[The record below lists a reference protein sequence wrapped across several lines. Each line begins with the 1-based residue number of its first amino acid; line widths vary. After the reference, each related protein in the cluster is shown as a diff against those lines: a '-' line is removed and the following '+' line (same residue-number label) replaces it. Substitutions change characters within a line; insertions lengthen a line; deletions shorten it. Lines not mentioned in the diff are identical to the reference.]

1 MKKYLKF
8 GAIVLV
14 LVMVIGCFAACGSKT
29 DGDNMENPDGTEA
42 PAVELNELT
51 LTNDTDATVTLQ
63 YPDAFTYT
71 EEDQD
76 NSFLHQ
82 EIHKK
87 CGALKAADYYM
98 AFAFGEI
105 NTSVYED
112 VYDYFNQFEWDA
124 LYEETKINGA
134 DAYVR
139 QKGQTAITM
148 VMPTSQTKF
157 FMVEIKNNDGV
168 GNEEGYAALYAS
180 EDVKAV
186 LQSIKLSTETVENEA
201 VKTPQGY
208 VTITPCDGWVKGEGA
223 PNDAIVLENATLG
236 TVVTITISDTQLIS
250 DMEQSKSITSSG
262 YDVKEFKELKIGANT
277 YQHLAVNDTLNYL
290 LIATSTGKIAD
301 IEVRNCTLEDAQSVL
316 ETIVIG

>member
-1 MKKYLKF
+1 MKKYLKI
-8 GAIVLV
+8 GAIILA
-14 LVMVIGCFAACGSKT
+14 LVMLVSLAACGG
-29 DGDNMENPDGTEA
+29 DGNKAEKDTTTTTEA
-42 PAVELNELT
+42 PAIVYNKLS
-51 LTNDTDATVTLQ
+51 LTNDADATVELQ

-71 EEDQD
+71 EENQG
-76 NSFLHQ
+76 NKFLLQ
-82 EIHKK
+82 TIHKK
-87 CGALKAADYYM
+87 CGALKGADYYI

-105 NTSVYED
+105 NTSVYDD
-112 VYDYFNQFEWDA
+112 VLDYFNQFEGNA
-124 LYEETKINGA
+124 IYEEKKINGT

-139 QKGQTAITM
+139 QNGNACITM
-148 VMPTSQTKF
+148 VIPTSQTKF
-157 FMVEIKNNDGV
+157 FMVEVSNNDDYGTEADYANIYAKEELKIV
-168 GNEEGYAALYAS
+168 LDSIVVAAAEVKNEP
-180 EDVKAV
+180 
-186 LQSIKLSTETVENEA
+186 
-201 VKTPQGY
+201 VKTPKGY

-301 IEVRNCTLEDAQSVL
+301 IEVRNCTLEDANSVL
-316 ETIVIG
+316 KTIVIG